1 MVPTTKVLLS
11 KCSCWHRRSIVK
23 PRDCR
28 AALPYGVPEGVRR
41 RRRCPSHGHGA
52 VEKRKER
59 KKENKN
65 LRREGELR

>member
-28 AALPYGVPEGVRR
+28 EALPYGVPEGVRR
-41 RRRCPSHGHGA
+41 RRRPSHGHGA